1 MKGYLPERFKIVNGI
16 TAQASSAARTGD
28 YISLKDV
35 NTAYVIVTWNQAGAG
50 DAANAT
56 IYEATSTTGGG
67 AAATTGNAYE
77 IWSTASTTSDTLTH
91 QTASYRY
98 STTTD
103 ATTQL
108 MVFQVR
114 PEQLTDTYDCIN
126 VITDSTSTATNYV
139 CATYLL
145 EMAYQGDQP
154 PSVI

>member
-1 MKGYLPERFKIVNGI
+1 MKGYLPERFKIVDGI
-16 TAQASSAARTGD
+16 KPQASDAARTGD
-28 YISLKDV
+28 YVSLKDV
-35 NTAYVIVTWNQAGAG
+35 NTAYVVVTWNQAGAG

-56 IYEATSTTGGG
+56 IYEATSTAGAG
-67 AAATTGNAYE
+67 AAATTNAYD
-77 IWSTASTTSDTLTH
+77 IWSTSSTTSDTLTH
-91 QTASYRY
+91 RTASYRY

-108 MVFQVR
+108 MVFQIR

-126 VITDSTSTATNYV
+126 VVTDSTSTATNYV

-145 EMAYQGDQP
+145 EMAYQKDQP